1 MGENT
6 IVSFSESESAS
17 PIDAEYKVDITV
29 GTDPCQLLYD
39 GQPADQANVK
49 VGEVGAKMVFKLT
62 TLDYEFTHVAPNTG
76 ELKVIS
82 ISGTSIIVVS
92 NLEPNCSGK
101 IIFTVSGCPTP
112 PASGPEVTNDGSG
125 LRHHLRG

>member
-29 GTDPCQLLYD
+29 GTDPCQLRYN
-39 GQPADQANVK
+39 GQPADQAKVA
-49 VGEVGAKMVFKLT
+49 VGEVGARMVFKLT
-62 TLDYEFTHVAPNTG
+62 TLGYEFTHVAPSSR

-82 ISGTSIIVVS
+82 TLATSVIVVS

-125 LRHHLRG
+125 ICYHP